1 MRPRT
6 RVFCEFLA
14 PEILGEPATI
24 ALLERHGLEPII
36 ALPPEAETE
45 LLGQAVRQLHGAG
58 IPVGA
63 WPLFSD
69 GDGYWLSTENAGRF
83 PARAQAALAFLEAY
97 GVRPR
102 SLTFDLEPPLE
113 HARRLF
119 GAGRSEGLRYL
130 ASDALSAKGQRYARA
145 AVLEIGALSATL
157 RGQGI
162 EVFATILPLL
172 LFDLGAAEPFT
183 QALFHTPVARS
194 SVDVICP
201 MAYSSMIGPTLGL
214 GRAGEA
220 RLVYLLA
227 QRLVAEIGGARASLA
242 LGLVGP
248 GKLGNEAQYQDPSAL
263 REDVAAARAA
273 GISDLAIFSLEGIL
287 SQPHPERWLDALKA
301 EAKRPAPHWVDAG
314 LWGARTLSG
323 TLSRMYAAL
332 RTSS

>member
-1 MRPRT
+1 MRART

-14 PEILGEPATI
+14 PEVLGDPATI
-24 ALLERHGLEPII
+24 ALLKRRGLEPII

-45 LLGQAVRQLHGAG
+45 ALGRAIGQVEGAG
-58 IPVGA
+58 IAVGA

-69 GDGYWLSTENAGRF
+69 GDGYWLSTENAARF
-83 PARAQAALAFLEAY
+83 PARARAALAFLEAH

-102 SLTFDLEPPLE
+102 SLTFDLEPPLS
-113 HARRLF
+113 HARRLL
-119 GAGRSEGLRYL
+119 GGGGREGLRYL
-130 ASDALSAKGQRYARA
+130 AGHALSQEGQRHARA

-162 EVFATILPLL
+162 EVFAAILPLL

-183 QALFHTPVARS
+183 QALFHTPVAHS
-194 SVDVICP
+194 SVDVLCP
-201 MAYSSMIGPTLGL
+201 MAYSSMIGPMLRL
-214 GRAGEA
+214 DRAGEA
-220 RLVYLLA
+220 RLVYLLG
-227 QRLVAEIGGARASLA
+227 RRILAEMGPARASLA

-248 GKLGNEAQYQDPSAL
+248 GKLGNEAHYQDPSAL
-263 REDVAAARAA
+263 AEDVAAARAA

-287 SQPHPERWLDALKA
+287 AQPHPERWLDALTA
-301 EAKRPAPHWVDAG
+301 QAKRPAPHWVDAG

-323 TLSRMYAAL
+323 TLSRIYAAL